1 MTSLSKIEQEVLRSC
16 NLNNSSGL
24 FIGFFE
30 RVVELEKKFID
41 ESVILSALSSDDYDQ
56 DPTGIFDQDYLRAF
70 RLLCHSETEHIL
82 EGLADKLSD
91 EEYKSW
97 KTNGIPSDI
106 VVNIVACHYSGW
118 DKLDC
123 SVKEYK
129 PFTDNQLKKH
139 DGQVTM
145 AATEKAYS
153 AYKYSLIKNH
163 GVKEDNF
170 RSMFVPLGVSERN
183 HQPLIQQLENF
194 GGLRGVVAHTGNS
207 VNNPIN
213 PIDEKNI
220 IIDIVKGIFLLDK
233 EVDERLMGQGRA
245 MIARI
250 NQMQQTLS
258 QLQQSQSQ
266 SQSQ

>member
-1 MTSLSKIEQEVLRSC
+1 MASLSKIEIEILRSC
-16 NLNNSSGL
+16 DITKSSEL
-24 FIGFFE
+24 FINFFY
-30 RVVELEKKFID
+30 RTVELEKKFID
-41 ESVILSALSSDDYDQ
+41 ESVILLALSSEDYDQ
-56 DPTGIFDQDYLRAF
+56 DPTNIFDQDLLRAF
-70 RLLCHSETEHIL
+70 RLLCHSETEHLL
-82 EGLADKLSD
+82 ENLADKLSD

-97 KTNGIPSDI
+97 KLNGIPSDI

-153 AYKYSLIKNH
+153 AYKYSLLKNH

-170 RSMFVPLGVSERN
+170 RSMFIPLGISEKN
-183 HQPLIQQLENF
+183 HQTLMQQLENF
-194 GGLRGVVAHTGNS
+194 GGLRGMVAHTGNA
-207 VNNPIN
+207 VNTPIN
-213 PIDEKNI
+213 PIDEKKL
-220 IIDIVKGIFLLDK
+220 IIDIVKGIYLLDK
-233 EVDERLMGQGRA
+233 EIDARLKEQGRA

-250 NQMQQTLS
+250 NEMQNTLS
-258 QLQQSQSQ
+258 QLQQSQPQ
-266 SQSQ
+266 